1 MPPSDAAAAPA
12 PVPEPDLAAAQAK
25 AESASSPRKGLG
37 RATALLSAATFL
49 SRVLGLCREQAFA
62 ALLGAGYYGDAFTMA
77 FRLPNLLRDLFAE
90 GALSSAFQPV
100 FARRLREGGP
110 EAAYR
115 LANLVQTTL
124 LGLLLLLTV
133 LGIVLAPQMV
143 QAWAAGY
150 GAIPGKAELTVLLTR
165 IMMPFL
171 LLISLAAVAM
181 GMLNAQERFV
191 APALAPALFNVSAV
205 VVGVGLWLGGIRASE
220 QAAIGWAVAT
230 LCGGALQFAVQL
242 PALYR
247 GGYRFRPRLDLRLSD
262 PGLREILLT
271 LAPATIGLMATQ
283 VNIYISSSFASAED
297 GAVTWL
303 NVAFRLLQLPIG
315 MFGVAVGTV
324 ALARASR
331 EAARALG
338 PGGSAGPGAVAV
350 AGPGAGDG
358 SEMAEALAQVRETLR
373 GGLRMVSFLTL
384 PTLVGLLVL
393 AEPIIAAIY
402 QHGAF
407 LRRDTTQ
414 AASALRYYGVGLLA
428 YAAVKVVAPVFYA
441 LRLARVPVISTV
453 LAVAANVAF
462 NLALHPRYGF
472 RALAL
477 GTSVAALCNLG
488 TLLISFQR
496 RYGGLLRQDLLLALL
511 RMAVAAAVM
520 GVAVSGAD
528 GALVAVAPSLE
539 AGAGGALLRLA
550 VGVPLGAV
558 VYGALCRLAGVQE
571 MAQLSERVLR
581 RLRRH

>member
-1 MPPSDAAAAPA
+1 MPVTPPSPPSDAAAAPPPPGPGPGA
-12 PVPEPDLAAAQAK
+12 GPLLPQAAAEPA
-25 AESASSPRKGLG
+25 PRKGLG

-171 LLISLAAVAM
+171 LLISLAAVSM

-247 GGYRFRPRLDLRLSD
+247 GGYRFRPRLDLRISD

-283 VNIYISSSFASAED
+283 VNIYISSSFASVEN

-331 EAARALG
+331 EAARVQG
-338 PGGSAGPGAVAV
+338 PAEAAGA
-350 AGPGAGDG
+350 
-358 SEMAEALAQVRETLR
+358 EMAEALAQVRETLR

-384 PTLVGLLVL
+384 PTAVGLLVL

-407 LRRDTTQ
+407 LRSDTLQ

-453 LAVAANVAF
+453 LAVLANVAF
-462 NLALHPRYGF
+462 NLALHPHYGF

-488 TLLISFQR
+488 TLLVSFQR

-511 RMAVAAAVM
+511 RMAVASAVM
-520 GVAVSGAD
+520 GAVVGAAD
-528 GALVAVAPSLE
+528 GALVAVLPAHGEST
-539 AGAGGALLRLA
+539 GGALLRLA
-550 VGVPLGAV
+550 AGVPLGAV
-558 VYGALCRLAGVQE
+558 IYGALCRLAGVQE
-571 MAQLSERVLR
+571 MTQLSERVLR
-581 RLRRH
+581 RMRRRA